1 MAPSSRP
8 LLPRPVS
15 ERPRIGSRIQG
26 PPLYKPPKT
35 RTACH
40 HCRKRKVKCGGQ
52 RPTCRACIQR
62 ELKCEYPIEKSEV
75 LEAGF
80 ESRDLVA
87 KLRSLPY
94 DKALE
99 LFQHLRE
106 GQGSSAAGDSSTTS
120 ASNQGSSIPPSIPD
134 TFILRSCMPGTP
146 NNLEFELAIRH
157 PIAYPTLY
165 PIPIGSL
172 PPERMI
178 RPTRTIQSPSKSPSP
193 ESDESARQD
202 IISPTPSLSLA
213 QAQTTPLVYDSLKQL
228 DISYWTDVPISNE
241 LAARVISLYL
251 EIDYPVLPLFHAEL
265 FVQDL
270 VQRRGYFCSRFLI
283 SALLSW
289 ACQAYTALD
298 PEVSTFSVEFFS
310 EAERCLAAMPS
321 ANTLT
326 AVSAL
331 QLLCMT
337 AVTQGRDDVAL
348 SYLQESVKVGRTM
361 GLFGVQPGR
370 PSANSWLDGY
380 HDWRIAASYTAWG
393 VFNWVSVHGLHYQR
407 AEIEIPPQLPM
418 PGDVEFNPTMQGV
431 YSAHSDPKA
440 DTFRACC
447 QLWVIFHQVLWSYYG
462 QKQAG
467 APSQRVPIEFAEGIY
482 RRLLMWADDLPL
494 NLVRSDLSNHGVMMM
509 HIYFHAIVTDIF
521 RPLLTEAEVS
531 KPLRLGSFSAPQ
543 ATPEAAYLAS
553 VNQLKRLLLM
563 YRLNFR
569 TAMFSVVWQT
579 ALIYVAN
586 AMMRELKTSSNE
598 WRYYLHLCMAGLED
612 LYASFRVFGSIAK
625 AVLGVAI
632 EHGALRT
639 SEARRITNELE
650 ELGRH
655 HTVAKP
661 LGDGREVANWII
673 DLDLAVTDP
682 EAAQGSNLAEKF
694 QELIIEEAPSEESQS

>member
-8 LLPRPVS
+8 LLPRPAS
-15 ERPRIGSRIQG
+15 DKPKIGSRIQG
-26 PPLYKPPKT
+26 PPLFKPPKT

-52 RPTCRACIQR
+52 RPTCQACIQR
-62 ELKCEYPIEKSEV
+62 ELKCEYPEEKSEAI
-75 LEAGF
+75 EASF

-87 KLRSLPY
+87 RLRSLPY
-94 DKALE
+94 DQALE
-99 LFQHLRE
+99 LFQRLRE
-106 GQGSSAAGDSSTTS
+106 GQGSSSSAAGESS
-120 ASNQGSSIPPSIPD
+120 APAGSQESIIPPSIPD
-134 TFILRSCMPGTP
+134 MTIIRSCMPGTP
-146 NNLEFELAIRH
+146 NSLEFELAIRH

-165 PIPIGSL
+165 PIPISSL
-172 PPERMI
+172 PSERMI
-178 RPTRTIQSPSKSPSP
+178 RPTRAIQSLSKSPSV
-193 ESDESARQD
+193 ESDESPRKD
-202 IISPTPSLSLA
+202 TISPTSSFSVA
-213 QAQTTPLVYDSLKQL
+213 QPPALLVHSGLGQL

-251 EIDYPVLPLFHAEL
+251 EIDYPVLPLFHADL

-270 VQRRGYFCSRFLI
+270 VQRRGYFCSRFLV
-283 SALLSW
+283 SALLGW
-289 ACQAYTALD
+289 ACQAYTALK
-298 PEVSTFSVEFFS
+298 PEISVYSVEFFS
-310 EAERCLAAMPS
+310 EAERCLAAIPS

-348 SYLQESVKVGRTM
+348 RYLQESVKVGRAM

-370 PSANSWLDGY
+370 PSANSWLDDY

-418 PGDVEFNPTMQGV
+418 PGDVKTDPTMRVG
-431 YSAHSDPKA
+431 YSAQLGPTK

-462 QKQAG
+462 QKQTG
-467 APSQRVPIEFAEGIY
+467 VPSQRVPIEFAEGIY

-494 NLVRSDLSNHGVMMM
+494 DLVRNELSNHGVMMM
-509 HIYFHAIVTDIF
+509 HIYFHAIITDIF
-521 RPLLTEAEVS
+521 RPLLVEAESS
-531 KPLRLGSFSAPQ
+531 KPLRLGSFTAPR

-586 AMMRELKTSSNE
+586 AMMREVKTGSNE

-612 LYASFRVFGSIAK
+612 LYASYRVFGSIAK
-625 AVLGVAI
+625 AILGIAI
-632 EHGALRT
+632 EHKALRP

-650 ELGRH
+650 DLGRH
-655 HTVAKP
+655 HTVSKP
-661 LGDGREVANWII
+661 LRDGREVANWII
-673 DLDLAVTDP
+673 DLDLAMTDP

-694 QELIIEEAPSEESQS
+694 QELIIEDPSEEKKP

>member
-8 LLPRPVS
+8 LLPRPAS
-15 ERPRIGSRIQG
+15 DKPRIGSRIQG
-26 PPLYKPPKT
+26 PPLFKPPKT

-62 ELKCEYPIEKSEV
+62 ELKCEYPIEKGEV

-87 KLRSLPY
+87 RLRSLPY
-94 DKALE
+94 DQALE

-106 GQGSSAAGDSSTTS
+106 GQGSSSSAAGESSTPAGS
-120 ASNQGSSIPPSIPD
+120 QGSSIPPSIPD

-146 NNLEFELAIRH
+146 NSLEFELAIRH

-165 PIPIGSL
+165 PIPIASL

-178 RPTRTIQSPSKSPSP
+178 RPTRAIQSPSTSPSA
-193 ESDESARQD
+193 ESGDSPQQD
-202 IISPTPSLSLA
+202 IIPPTPSSSAA
-213 QAQTTPLVYDSLKQL
+213 QSPTTLLIHDGLKQL
-228 DISYWTDVPISNE
+228 DITYWTDVPISNE
-241 LAARVISLYL
+241 LAGRVISLYL
-251 EIDYPVLPLFHAEL
+251 EIDYPVLPLFHADL

-270 VQRRGYFCSRFLI
+270 VQRRGYFCSRFLV

-289 ACQAYTALD
+289 ACQAYTALK
-298 PEVSTFSVEFFS
+298 PEVATYSVEFFS

-331 QLLCMT
+331 QLLCMS

-348 SYLQESVKVGRTM
+348 RYLQESVRVGRTM

-370 PSANSWLDGY
+370 PSANSWLVGY

-418 PGDVEFNPTMQGV
+418 PGDVEFTPDMQGV
-431 YSAHSDPKA
+431 YSAHPDPQK

-462 QKQAG
+462 QRKTG
-467 APSQRVPIEFAEGIY
+467 VPSQRVPIEFAEGIY
-482 RRLLMWADDLPL
+482 RRLLTWADDLPL

-521 RPLLTEAEVS
+521 RPLLTDAEMS
-531 KPLRLGSFSAPQ
+531 KPLRLGSFTAPK

-579 ALIYVAN
+579 GLIYVAN
-586 AMMRELKTSSNE
+586 AMMREVKSNSNE
-598 WRYYLHLCMAGLED
+598 WRYYLYLCMAGLED
-612 LYASFRVFGSIAK
+612 LYASYRVFGSIAK
-625 AVLGVAI
+625 AILGIAI

-650 ELGRH
+650 DLGRH
-655 HTVAKP
+655 HTAIKP
-661 LGDGREVANWII
+661 LGDGREVANWVI
-673 DLDLAVTDP
+673 DLDLAMTDP
-682 EAAQGSNLAEKF
+682 KAAQGSNLAERF
-694 QELIIEEAPSEESQS
+694 QELIIEDPPDQSQS